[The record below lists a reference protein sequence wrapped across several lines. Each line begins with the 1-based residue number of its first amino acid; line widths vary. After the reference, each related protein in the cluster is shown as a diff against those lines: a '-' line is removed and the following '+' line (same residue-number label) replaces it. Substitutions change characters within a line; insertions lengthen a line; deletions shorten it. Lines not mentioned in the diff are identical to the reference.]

1 MKNTISKM
9 IDTTSKEAQY
19 DACVKRLL
27 SEKIILAWILKE
39 CVSETRFVKGIFIQ
53 KIRYLLL
60 SRIEIWSVLARLST
74 ASYTFS

>member
-39 CVSETRFVKGIFIQ
+39 CVSEFKCFTIPQIMNECIEGEP
-53 KIRYLLL
+53 KISSIAVAQDELDYQ
-60 SRIEIWSVLARLST
+60 ED
-74 ASYTFS
+74 